1 MKSTTSMY
9 LIIAALFI
17 SLLVLPALSQRSEHV
32 CNKTQ
37 TESAGTSGS
46 IALRGNCELTLKLL
60 LNCSA
65 IGEDGCPSFANTS
78 STVNIAGIS
87 DAKCTTDEGLEV
99 MFNGQQYCA
108 DGSDTGT
115 LVELTANKTLV
126 ITAMHE
132 VPSKIFFYHGEKIL
146 IPV

>member
-1 MKSTTSMY
+1 MY
-9 LIIAALFI
+9 LITAALFI
-17 SLLVLPALSQRSEHV
+17 SLLVLPVLSQRSEHI

-78 STVNIAGIS
+78 ATVNIDGIS
-87 DAKCTTDEGLEV
+87 DTKCTTDEGLEV
-99 MFNGQQYCA
+99 MFNGQQ
-108 DGSDTGT
+108 
-115 LVELTANKTLV
+115 
-126 ITAMHE
+126 
-132 VPSKIFFYHGEKIL
+132 
-146 IPV
+146 